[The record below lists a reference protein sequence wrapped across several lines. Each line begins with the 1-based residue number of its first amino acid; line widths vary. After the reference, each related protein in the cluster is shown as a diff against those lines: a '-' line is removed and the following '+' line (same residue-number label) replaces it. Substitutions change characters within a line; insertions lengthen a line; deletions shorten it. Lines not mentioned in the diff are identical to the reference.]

1 MSGSAGWQQRAGVF
15 AAALWWGS
23 LTAIGFI
30 AVPVLF
36 ARLPTPAQAGNTAAV
51 LFAAQT
57 WVSLV
62 CGILLLFASRAGDTT
77 AGLRWA
83 RGALAFVLAG
93 VLLALLS
100 EFGVAP
106 HIVAR
111 DNLRLWHSV
120 GSAMYFVQWLCAGVA
135 LWKVMD
141 CGSSPQCQPVR
152 SAGPS

>member
-1 MSGSAGWQQRAGVF
+1 MAPGAAWQQRAALF

-23 LTAIGFI
+23 LTAIGFV
-30 AVPVLF
+30 AVPTLF

-57 WVSLV
+57 WVSLACAV
-62 CGILLLFASRAGDTT
+62 LLLFASRSGD
-77 AGLRWA
+77 GESRLGWA
-83 RGALAFVLAG
+83 RGALGFVLAG

-100 EFGVAP
+100 EFGVTP

-120 GSAMYFVQWLCAGVA
+120 GSAMYFVQWICAGVA
-135 LWKVMD
+135 LWKV
-141 CGSSPQCQPVR
+141 SSLR
-152 SAGPS
+152 SAAPS

>member
-1 MSGSAGWQQRAGVF
+1 MSGSAGWQQRAAVF

-57 WVSLV
+57 CVSLA
-62 CGILLLFASRAGDTT
+62 CGVLLLFASRSRDHQ
-77 AGLRWA
+77 AGLGWA
-83 RGALAFVLAG
+83 RGALGFVLAG

-120 GSAMYFVQWLCAGVA
+120 GSAMYLAQWLCAAVA
-135 LWKVMD
+135 LWKIMD
-141 CGSSPQCQPVR
+141 CGASPQ
-152 SAGPS
+152 

>member
-1 MSGSAGWQQRAGVF
+1 MAPAVPWQQRAALF

-23 LTAIGFI
+23 LTAIGFV
-30 AVPVLF
+30 AVPTLF
-36 ARLPTPAQAGNTAAV
+36 ARLPTPAQAGNPAAL
-51 LFAAQT
+51 LFTAQT
-57 WVSLV
+57 WVSV
-62 CGILLLFASRAGDTT
+62 ACGAVLLFASRSGDG
-77 AGLRWA
+77 ASGLGWA
-83 RGALAFVLAG
+83 RGALGFVLAG

-120 GSAMYFVQWLCAGVA
+120 GSAMYFVQWICAGVA
-135 LWKVMD
+135 LWKV
-141 CGSSPQCQPVR
+141 GSLR